1 MDPSQRRQRPVWGK
15 SEDWRLWCTKTLIKE
30 WNEDLIERRSEGS
43 AQFKG
48 ISCASRQFWPT
59 SNTTAMGYFAG
70 ELVVVPAG
78 ATAPKWQVRACHG
91 YYYMVKGFGM
101 A

>member
-1 MDPSQRRQRPVWGK
+1 M
-15 SEDWRLWCTKTLIKE
+15 KTMMKE
-30 WNEDLIERRSEGS
+30 WNEDLKERRSKGS

-48 ISCASRQFWPT
+48 IGCASHQFWLT
-59 SNTTAMGYFAG
+59 SNTAAMGYFAG
-70 ELVVVPAG
+70 ELVVVPSG

-91 YYYMVKGFGM
+91 YYYVVKGYDV